1 MFRLGTHIRR
11 SNKTNDLQPLVLGA
25 PLLIFK
31 LLART
36 PTPRET
42 TTPSPTGYVNTLT
55 ALFDQTPG
63 RFRSSLRIS
72 RRAWLPAVEIRVF
85 DEGYEFEF
93 VDIRLTRISASAHTY
108 FWRIGR

>member
-36 PTPRET
+36 PTPGET

-55 ALFDQTPG
+55 ALFDQHARREMRRLERNLPG
-63 RFRSSLRIS
+63 VP
-72 RRAWLPAVEIRVF
+72 PAVEIRVF